1 MKNLNKLLILILLV
15 NGISASGQVIKEDA
29 HTYIKIL
36 KQGALFVRLKTSDL
50 AINGLKKKGK
60 EKEGE
65 EVKAKQ
71 EVENKAIAAAFKS
84 EFTFCPVYFFYSGN
98 SILIKEGNCQGVLFD
113 SDLKSVSAANCSD
126 FLIGEFDESETTH
139 IDAFIMKDK
148 NFNQLKAPFPYL
160 VKSNGILTPSRK
172 KEDVVR
178 ILNQKLNEFW
188 AKNQ

>member
-1 MKNLNKLLILILLV
+1 MKHSLTWLFLILLL
-15 NGISASGQVIKEDA
+15 NDISVSGQTIKQDA
-29 HTYIKIL
+29 HTDIKML

-50 AINGLKKKGK
+50 AINGLRKQGK
-60 EKEGE
+60 EKEADE
-65 EVKAKQ
+65 IKTKQ
-71 EVENKAIAAAFKS
+71 DVENKTIAAAFKS
-84 EFTFCPVYFFYSGN
+84 EFTFCPVYFFYSNN
-98 SILIKEGNCQGVLFD
+98 STSIKEGNCSGVLFD
-113 SDLKSVSAANCSD
+113 ADFKSISAPNCSD

-160 VKSNGILTPSRK
+160 VKSSGILVPNRK

-188 AKNQ
+188 VKNQ